1 MAAHKKKKRSAWRP
15 FVSTLVAAVLI
26 FGIGM
31 AVIYGYSLFG
41 TMEHKNRDDFE
52 LLSSVDEVAPGEYV
66 SQNTVDGAATGY
78 GTGDILFDESIENV
92 LLIGCDANNNGYGRS
107 DAMILFSID
116 RKEGALKMTSFLRDL
131 YVKIPGQQDNR
142 LNYAF
147 AAGGPKLLIETIEQN
162 FRIRI
167 DHYVKVD
174 FTSFRK
180 VVNLLG
186 GVEIEL
192 SAQEAAHLM
201 QEYHYTGLKEGVNT
215 LDGGQAL
222 NYARIRKLD
231 SDFGRTSR
239 QRKVLD
245 AIVQKF
251 KSVGMQKMV
260 QIANE
265 VLPLVQTDFSAGE
278 VLSLAAESNQLLD
291 YPTKQLYIPQSEAY
305 RDETIRHM
313 MVLVPDVEK
322 NKEALWQFI
331 YQK

>member
-1 MAAHKKKKRSAWRP
+1 MPKQKQKKRSAFRP
-15 FVSTLVAAVLI
+15 LVSTLIAAVLL
-26 FGIGM
+26 FGLGM

-41 TMEHKNRDDFE
+41 TLQHKDRDDFKT
-52 LLSSVDEVAPGEYV
+52 LSSVAEVGEGEYV
-66 SQNTVDGAATGY
+66 SGGTKSGAKTGF
-78 GTGDILFDESIENV
+78 GSGDILSDKDVQNV

-116 RKEGALKMTSFLRDL
+116 RREGKLKMTSFLRDL

-147 AAGGPKLLIETIEQN
+147 AAGGPGLLTQTIEQN
-162 FRIRI
+162 FRIKI

-186 GVEIEL
+186 GVDIKL
-192 SAQEAAHLM
+192 TDAEARHLM
-201 QEYHYTGLKEGVNT
+201 KEYHYTGLKAGKNT

-245 AIVQKF
+245 AILTKF
-251 KSVGMQKMV
+251 KSAGVQKLV

-265 VLPLVQTDFSAGE
+265 VLPLTQTDFSTGD
-278 VLSLAAESNQLLD
+278 VISLAMDSGKLLS
-291 YPTKQLYIPQSEAY
+291 YPTAQLYIPQNGAY
-305 RDETIRHM
+305 KDETIRHM

-322 NKEALWQFI
+322 NKQALWKFI
-331 YQK
+331 YEK